1 MNIQDLRQ
9 SLKLKWLNYYQKN
22 HAWLVKMRVWATYDG
37 ERRPLSS
44 FILAT
49 LSVLE
54 PKLEQ
59 VFPFVL
65 ELSDNPDQIV
75 SALGLNFNP
84 EEHLHLIDSHYHTHN
99 NDRTHERSLWENL
112 VYDRQPEDECL
123 SHAEMVDEQAMR
135 ENINLMAMLVDEEQE
150 IVNQPVASSVATKHV
165 NQHSP
170 DFVHQQT
177 TAAENFLQPV
187 AVLGNKDNAKTQSMM
202 EEIATPTLPTKI
214 SQPVGAVKDYPM
226 YPPTE
231 PPREKIPPS
240 LPLHTF
246 VLDEMTGMFHQTE
259 PILSDVQKSPEE
271 VSPPY
276 KLGETISIPSIAA
289 DNQSVQFG
297 SWRENQP
304 QPEGEN
310 QPQPEEGGNQEE
322 NVSSHKRRRF
332 NLASWVDDFCQGA
345 GWDREDAIILPF

>member
-84 EEHLHLIDSHYHTHN
+84 QEHLHLIDSHYHTHN
-99 NDRTHERSLWENL
+99 DDRTHERSLWENL
-112 VYDRQPEDECL
+112 VYDRQPENECL

-135 ENINLMAMLVDEEQE
+135 QNINLMAMLVDEEQE
-150 IVNQPVASSVATKHV
+150 IVNQPVASSVAAKHV
-165 NQHSP
+165 NQQSP

-177 TAAENFLQPV
+177 KATDTFLQPV
-187 AVLGNKDNAKTQSMM
+187 AVLGNQDNTK
-202 EEIATPTLPTKI
+202 EITTPTLPTKI
-214 SQPVGAVKDYPM
+214 SQPVGAVRDYPM

-231 PPREKIPPS
+231 PPLEKIPPS

-289 DNQSVQFG
+289 DNQSVQF
-297 SWRENQP
+297 SSLRENQS
-304 QPEGEN
+304 
-310 QPQPEEGGNQEE
+310 QPEEGGNQEE
-322 NVSSHKRRRF
+322 NVSSHKRKRF

-345 GWDREDAIILPF
+345 GWDREDAIVLPF